1 LPEKILKLTDENF
14 QETIEK
20 TDLPIIVDFGASW
33 CGPCRMME
41 PIFNVLAKE
50 LENEVILAKLD
61 VDKNPEISKNYEIM
75 SIPTFIMFQDGK
87 LVKKVMG
94 ARPKEKFLEEFGLK

>member
-1 LPEKILKLTDENF
+1 MPEKILKLTDENF
-14 QETIEK
+14 QETIEN
-20 TDLPIIVDFGASW
+20 TDLPIIVDFEASW

-75 SIPTFIMFQDGK
+75 SIPTFIMFKDGK

-94 ARPKEKFLEEFGLK
+94 ARPKKKFLEEFGLK

>member
-14 QETIEK
+14 QETIEN
-20 TDLPIIVDFGASW
+20 TDLPIIVDFTAPW

-50 LENEVILAKLD
+50 LENEVIIARLN
-61 VDKNPEISKNYEIM
+61 VDENPEISKNYEIM
-75 SIPTFIMFQDGK
+75 SIPTFMMFQDGK
-87 LVKKVMG
+87 LAKKVIG
-94 ARPKEKFLEEFGLK
+94 ARPKEKFLEEFDLK

>member
-1 LPEKILKLTDENF
+1 MPEKILKLTDENF
-14 QETIEK
+14 QETIKDSE
-20 TDLPIIVDFGASW
+20 LPIIVDFTAPW

-41 PIFNVLAKE
+41 PIFNVLVKE
-50 LENEVILAKLD
+50 LENGVILARLN
-61 VDKNPEISKNYEIM
+61 VDENPEISKNYEIM

-87 LVKKVMG
+87 LVKKVIG

>member
-1 LPEKILKLTDENF
+1 MAEGILTLTDENF
-14 QETIEK
+14 QETIEN
-20 TDLPIIVDFGASW
+20 TELPIIVDFGASW

-50 LENEVILAKLD
+50 LENKVILAKLN
-61 VDKNPEISKNYEIM
+61 VDENPEISKNYEIM
-75 SIPTFIMFQDGK
+75 SIPTFIMFQDGE

-94 ARPKEKFLEEFGLK
+94 AHPKEKFLEEFGLK

>member
-1 LPEKILKLTDENF
+1 MPEKILKLTDENF
-14 QETIEK
+14 QETIEN
-20 TDLPIIVDFGASW
+20 TDLPIIVDFEASW

-94 ARPKEKFLEEFGLK
+94 ARPKKKFLEEFGLK